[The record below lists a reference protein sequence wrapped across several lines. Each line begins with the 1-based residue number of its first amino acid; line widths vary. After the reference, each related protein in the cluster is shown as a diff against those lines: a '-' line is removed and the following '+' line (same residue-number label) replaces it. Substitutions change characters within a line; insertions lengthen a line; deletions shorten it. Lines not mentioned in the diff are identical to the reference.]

1 MPEEWLLVPEI
12 KEAVALSETAA
23 YSPGELLTYD
33 KYWDAISIEKTL
45 INGFY
50 RQGKTEGLEEGR
62 TVGLEEGLAKGLME
76 GRAEGRAE
84 GKRESKL
91 QIAKTLLAMGMPL
104 DRIRSVTGLSL
115 VNIQAIV
122 STVEQE
128 IS

>member
-1 MPEEWLLVPEI
+1 M
-12 KEAVALSETAA
+12 
-23 YSPGELLTYD
+23 LTYD

-76 GRAEGRAE
+76 GRAEGE
-84 GKRESKL
+84 RESKL
-91 QIAKTLLAMGMPL
+91 QIAKTLLAMGMPV
-104 DRIRSVTGLSL
+104 DRIASVTGLSL
-115 VNIQAIV
+115 VNIQAIA